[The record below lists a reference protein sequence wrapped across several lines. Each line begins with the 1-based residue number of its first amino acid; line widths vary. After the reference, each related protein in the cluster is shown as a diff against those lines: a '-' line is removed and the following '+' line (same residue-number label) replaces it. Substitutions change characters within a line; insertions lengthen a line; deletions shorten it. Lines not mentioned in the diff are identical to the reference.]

1 MSDYRSYSGRLVYDR
16 IESECSGLLA
26 VGRCLF
32 GVALLMLRPGADG
45 RGARS

>member
-1 MSDYRSYSGRLVYDR
+1 MSDYRSYSGRPVYNR
-16 IESECSGLLA
+16 IESEGSGILA

-32 GVALLMLRPGADG
+32 GVAPLTLRPGADG